1 MRAAVTIAI
10 VLVACGG
17 KQTTGGGGVA
27 SGSGSGSAVASD
39 AGALAGTGAGTGTGT
54 TGGAITQE
62 DCVLVLGHI
71 VDVGM
76 AEKKKTMPPDQ
87 APNEEDAAKA
97 RQKVI
102 DAGMEECLKMPR
114 AMFDCAMKA
123 QDSAALRACDG
134 Q

>member
-1 MRAAVTIAI
+1 MPP
-10 VLVACGG
+10 
-17 KQTTGGGGVA
+17 
-27 SGSGSGSAVASD
+27 
-39 AGALAGTGAGTGTGT
+39 GTGTGT
-54 TGGAITQE
+54 GTGEGAITKE

-102 DAGMEECLKMPR
+102 DSGMDECLKMPR
-114 AMFDCAMKA
+114 AMFECAMNA
-123 QDSAALRACDG
+123 QDTAALRACDA